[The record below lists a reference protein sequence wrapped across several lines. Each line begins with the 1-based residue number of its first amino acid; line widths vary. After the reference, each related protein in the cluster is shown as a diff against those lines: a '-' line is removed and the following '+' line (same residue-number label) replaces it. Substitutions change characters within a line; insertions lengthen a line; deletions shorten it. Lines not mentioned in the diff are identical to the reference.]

1 MASPAESEPQSG
13 TIAIWL
19 PISLSVAVLGIVA
32 YFTVEPTTF
41 DDLRSARWSVLAL
54 APVAL
59 ILRVV
64 LGAWRLLYFSRGQ
77 LRFPGAV
84 RAQLAW
90 DFFSNITPSTVG
102 GGPIAPAY
110 IARDNR
116 IPLGDATA
124 LMLFAILMDQVW
136 FSCSIV
142 IVTVIS
148 IYVDLVPDSLGTVGT
163 VSFILYGAGYMAW
176 TGLFAYATFFRP
188 VLLAQL
194 IAKIFSIPGLRR
206 VKSKAIRVMIGLQDR
221 ARILRQQRPKFY
233 VKGLLLTMASWLSR
247 YGLIVIILSS
257 MNVNLDYVVATLR
270 SVAML
275 LGALVIPTPG
285 GAGGVEG
292 LFALMLGPSISQAL
306 LAPALLIWRILGY
319 YVFLAAGAYLTA
331 HQFLKSTARPNDGI
345 ESGA

>member
-1 MASPAESEPQSG
+1 MG
-13 TIAIWL
+13 
-19 PISLSVAVLGIVA
+19 VVA

-142 IVTVIS
+142 VVAIFSV
-148 IYVDLVPDSLGTVGT
+148 YVNLVPDSLGTVGT
-163 VSFILYGAGYMAW
+163 VSFVVYGGGYMVW
-176 TGLFAYATFFRP
+176 TALFAYTTFFKP
-188 VLLAQL
+188 QLLTAVV
-194 IAKIFSIPGLRR
+194 AKVFSIPGLR
-206 VKSKAIRVMIGLQDR
+206 KLKNKALRVMVGLQER
-221 ARILRQQRPKFY
+221 ARLLRQQRPLFY
-233 VKGLLLTMASWLSR
+233 VRGLLLTMASWLSR
-247 YGLIVIILSS
+247 YGLIVIILAS
-257 MNVNLDYVVATLR
+257 MNANLDYVLATLR
-270 SVAML
+270 SIAML

-292 LFALMLGPSISQAL
+292 LFALMLGPSISQTL
-306 LAPALLIWRILGY
+306 VAPALLIWRILGY

-331 HQFLKSTARPNDGI
+331 HQFLKSAARTGNGI
-345 ESGA
+345 ETGS